1 MTEWAKD
8 VNKCLGTIM
17 RMPTPLLHLFR
28 EFLDLEIAIRDI
40 VLPDETSGTKE
51 TPQAIDS

>member
-17 RMPTPLLHLFR
+17 RMPTPLLHLLR
-28 EFLDLEIAIRDI
+28 EFVDLEIAIRDI
-40 VLPDETSGTKE
+40 VLPDETFQTKG
-51 TPQAIDS
+51 DNC